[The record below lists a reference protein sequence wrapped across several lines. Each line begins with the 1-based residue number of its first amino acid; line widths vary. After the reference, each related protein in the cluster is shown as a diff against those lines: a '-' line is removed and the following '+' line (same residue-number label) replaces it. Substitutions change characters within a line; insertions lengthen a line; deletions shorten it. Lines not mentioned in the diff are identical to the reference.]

1 MQVAT
6 RRHAAHP
13 PAAPL
18 VSADDPALGPDFDK
32 EVERQTVRFLKHLKL
47 VQGEREIYEREEVAI
62 SFNSFRRLAA
72 MAPDL
77 ARRVA
82 ERVRESITL
91 SEEQPA

>member
-1 MQVAT
+1 MSAI
-6 RRHAAHP
+6 
-13 PAAPL
+13 APL
-18 VSADDPALGPDFDK
+18 QDIAPADFDK

-47 VQGEREIYEREEVAI
+47 VQGEREIYDREEVQV

>member
-1 MQVAT
+1 MQVT
-6 RRHAAHP
+6 PRRHAAHP
-13 PAAPL
+13 PAIPL
-18 VSADDPALGPDFDK
+18 EVEDPAVGPDFDK

-47 VQGEREIYEREEVAI
+47 VQCEREIYEREEVAI
-62 SFNSFRRLAA
+62 SFNFFRRLAA